1 MQGIV
6 LESGGGRKSMTLTF
20 LGSGGLQD
28 RVEKEISTAHL
39 LVSRGRKGQKA
50 CECFLEPLNLR
61 RIFFLRRLFF

>member
-6 LESGGGRKSMTLTF
+6 LEAGGGRKSTTQTF

-28 RVEKEISTAHL
+28 RVEKEISTTRL

-61 RIFFLRRLFF
+61 RLIF